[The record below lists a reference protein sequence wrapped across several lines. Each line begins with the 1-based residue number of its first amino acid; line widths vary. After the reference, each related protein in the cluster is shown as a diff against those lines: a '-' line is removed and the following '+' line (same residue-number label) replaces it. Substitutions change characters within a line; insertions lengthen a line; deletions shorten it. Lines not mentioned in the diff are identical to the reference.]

1 MDTHSFTLLTD
12 STPGLLLD
20 NSDHYFY
27 PTRTYRVVNGEGVT
41 LRPDC
46 NYFGYVTGGIAKVS
60 FGNRPKYSFIAG
72 MYFSSPGTFKLENT
86 TCQHSLVLIEMLPEK
101 HYETI
106 KFSSFFTM
114 GGPLETKGRLSTG
127 EGLTQTTL
135 IPPMRTG
142 EPSLVHQHYTSD
154 VVEAHKVRPHYSL
167 SIVSRGTGYCTS
179 PFGNVRV
186 EAGNVFL
193 IKESGYNY
201 APGMD
206 GQPHPVG
213 KHGMET
219 RNSSMDLITFL
230 PK

>member
-1 MDTHSFTLLTD
+1 MDTHSFSLFTD
-12 STPGLLLD
+12 STPGLILD

-41 LRPDC
+41 LRQDC
-46 NYFGYVTGGIAKVS
+46 NYFGYVTGGIAKIS
-60 FGNRPKYSFIAG
+60 FGTRPKYSFIAG

-106 KFSSFFTM
+106 GFSSFFTM